1 MFAKRS
7 IFKVFIAVVFIV
19 AAVIVT
25 HLPSIEGDFHFDDD
39 HSIVENPY
47 LQSIENIPKFFTDPS
62 MFSRNEGS
70 TMYRPLLLSTYVL
83 NFLLGGF
90 RADNFLFINLF
101 VHTCVCILAF
111 LFHKSMGI
119 RFEISLVA
127 SMLFAVHPL
136 VVEPINY
143 ISARSTSL
151 ALLFALISVILYLR
165 AGTISAVASFISY
178 GLALCTKSSVILLP
192 LLMMLIDMRKNQN
205 FVYVRWRRLRG
216 HFILSGFYFFVT
228 HVIIYNAVLNAPAR
242 SFFEQIC
249 TQSKAIIYYL
259 HLLIGL
265 QPQSVDHAFNTGS
278 PSDWS
283 VIFSSLAILSIVL
296 ISIRLFLSKT
306 KVYSAY
312 FSWVVLW
319 LLPTIVV
326 PLNMLVNERRL
337 YAPLLGLC
345 LGFSVMLWRLSEKKR
360 LSFSIILLFIF
371 IGFST
376 KRTEIWKTEQTLWED
391 ARIKAPNLVRPYLR
405 LGMFARKEGDL
416 DDAQRYY
423 RDALTIDPYN
433 AAAFNN
439 IASIYRMEGRFEDA
453 EDALRSSLLIRP
465 DYTEALINLGSLLS
479 LNGNYVDG
487 EKYLL
492 RAEELAPKRFQIQNN
507 LGTHYLRIG
516 KYKEAEIA
524 LRNALR
530 INRGSAPIFY
540 NLGGA
545 LEGQGNLKDAI
556 KAYQTSLDIDSM
568 YVASYAK
575 LGQVFEKLNKLEIA
589 FVNYRKF
596 LSIWKGNEKAR
607 SDVKKRLDALIREP
621 NR

>member
-83 NFLLGGF
+83 NFLWGGF
-90 RADNFLFINLF
+90 SADKFLFINLF

-205 FVYVRWRRLRG
+205 FVYVRWRRLLG
-216 HFILSGFYFFVT
+216 HLILSGFYFFVT
-228 HVIIYNAVLNAPAR
+228 HVIIYNAVLNSPAR
-242 SFFEQIC
+242 SLFEQIC

-306 KVYSAY
+306 KVYPAY

-337 YAPLLGLC
+337 YAPLLALC

-360 LSFSIILLFIF
+360 LFFSIILLFIF

-439 IASIYRMEGRFEDA
+439 IASVYRMEGRFEDA

-492 RAEELAPKRFQIQNN
+492 RAEELAPKRFQIKNN

-556 KAYQTSLDIDSM
+556 IAYQTSLDIDSM

-621 NR
+621 N